1 MLAGM
6 QLSEVDEVTR
16 LRVALVR
23 TTRWLERQSQTEGA
37 PGSELS
43 RTQLSVLGA
52 VVRCGPVRLGALAE
66 VEGVN
71 PTMLSRVV
79 AKLEDAGLLA
89 RTTDAHDRRVATVT
103 ATDRGRE
110 QHLAMRAARARLLAA
125 RLDELDPDDR
135 AHLAAALPALEA
147 LAR

>member
-1 MLAGM
+1 M
-6 QLSEVDEVTR
+6 QLTAVDEVAR

-23 TTRWLERQSQTEGA
+23 TTRWLERQSQADGA

-52 VVRCGPVRLGALAE
+52 VVRCGPVRLGELAGL
-66 VEGVN
+66 EGVN

-79 AKLEDAGLLA
+79 AKLDDAGLLE
-89 RTTDAHDRRVATVT
+89 RTTDPDDRRVATVS
-103 ATDRGRE
+103 ATELGRT
-110 QHLAMRAARARLLAA
+110 QHLAMRAARDRLLTERLAA
-125 RLDELDPDDR
+125 LDPADR
-135 AHLAAALPALEA
+135 DRLVAALPALEA